1 MNEKWSKKYKRSIDC
16 NNPKGFSQRAHCQ
29 GRKKNEMKIEEK
41 LQLFLEKNCPTNPAK
56 WSASKAAAK
65 RKFDVYPCVPLDS
78 LAVTK
83 VGFKTYDELIIGEEI
98 LTYNLEK
105 ENLEWKPILNLHYYE
120 NADLMEIKKPT
131 GFHFRCTPNHKWV
144 VKREFDR
151 KPELV
156 EAKDITT
163 HMRMVFSAKMQES
176 NSNLDLLNENW
187 GKHDTWTERIV
198 NMSKNE
204 REIWLSSAIVYDGWE
219 KGESAKVKGRR
230 TFGFSQKNRDHLLA
244 TVYAAYLNGYY
255 VSINDLDRDV
265 VGVTII
271 RSKDTHGTQNV
282 KKVQLVEKED
292 VWCPETENHTWVMVQ
307 NGWMTITGNS
317 AYANGWAAK
326 NYKSKGGGWRKCG
339 KSESYDPAMGGW
351 VEPSNRIPIEN
362 PFDDED
368 AINEIP
374 CWKGYRQVGMKDK
387 GGKQVPNCVPVNEN
401 KNMKKIKEEYPDHPQ
416 RRDTDAE
423 IDYGNVEPEEY
434 DVDNHDDYLDFIS
447 YMRNYK
453 IELAEAG
460 CNCVY
465 EAEYQGREVKLGKPT
480 RGDVKKFKVYVKNP
494 EGRIVK
500 VNFGDPNM
508 RIKKSN
514 PARRKSFRAR
524 HNCDNPGPR
533 TKARYWS
540 CRAW

>member
-1 MNEKWSKKYKRSIDC
+1 MNEKWSQKYKRSIDC
-16 NNPKGFSQRAHCQ
+16 DNPKGFSQKAHCQ

-41 LQLFLEKNCPTNPAK
+41 LQLFLEKNCPTDSAK

-65 RKFDVYPCVPLDS
+65 KKFDVYPCVPLDS

-326 NYKSKGGGWRKCG
+326 NYKSKGGGWKTCA
-339 KSESYDPAMGGW
+339 KKESYDPAMGGW
-351 VEPSNRIPIEN
+351 VQPSNKTPIEN
-362 PFDDED
+362 PLDKDKLDE
-368 AINEIP
+368 AP
-374 CWKGYRQVGMKDK
+374 CWEGYKQVGMKEK
-387 GGKQVPNCVPVNEN
+387 NGKQVPNCVPINEN
-401 KNMKKIKEEYPDHPQ
+401 KNMKKIKEEYPDHPE
-416 RRDTDAE
+416 RRDKDSE
-423 IDYGNVEPEEY
+423 IDYGYVDPVEY
-434 DVDNHDDYLDFIS
+434 DVDNYDDYKDFIVF
-447 YMRNYK
+447 MREYTRQLN
-453 IELAEAG
+453 EADCG
-460 CNCVY
+460 CVF
-465 EAEYQGREVKLGKPT
+465 EAEYQGRKVKLGKPMQ
-480 RGDVKKFKVYVKNP
+480 GDVKKFKVYVKNDK
-494 EGRIVK
+494 GNVVK

-514 PARRKSFRAR
+514 PERRKSFRAR
-524 HNCDNPGPR
+524 HNCDSPGPR
-533 TKARYWS
+533 WKARYWS
-540 CRAW
+540 CRKW